1 VRPNLNT
8 FVSKQHHVIA
18 NENRTIDLDANLL
31 HTISAKNSMTLSRHR
46 KFWTVAL
53 CAAVLAITA
62 AKLVHVAA
70 SEPSAMR
77 ASPKPTARS
86 AEAIATPDLNDRF
99 SDGTPNFLRLDSPSD
114 QGAFRRRFVLIA
126 EYQALRPANELPKE
140 INDCAALLRYSYRN
154 ALRGRDDTWEIENRI
169 KPPSALPSIEKY
181 RYPATPLAANLF
193 RVRFG
198 RFLPTDI
205 NDGSFAEF
213 ADAKTLKNFN
223 AHFISRDI
231 RVAQP
236 GDLLFYRQL
245 EQSASF
251 HSMIFIGLGEWN
263 SASGADKNVGPGN
276 ANQFVVYHTGP
287 DAKDSGEMRR
297 MRLTDLLQHPSPKWR
312 PVPGNENFL
321 GVYRW
326 NILREQN

>member
-1 VRPNLNT
+1 VLIFWSRICFT
-8 FVSKQHHVIA
+8 TK
-18 NENRTIDLDANLL
+18 
-31 HTISAKNSMTLSRHR
+31 SAKNGMTLARQWKIS
-46 KFWTVAL
+46 TVVL
-53 CAAVLAITA
+53 CGVLLVLGA
-62 AKLVHVAA
+62 AKLAKVTA
-70 SEPSAMR
+70 SEPISEPASLKSSTRPKLSA
-77 ASPKPTARS
+77 A
-86 AEAIATPDLNDRF
+86 PDLGDRF

-114 QGAFRRRFVLIA
+114 QDAFRRRFVLIA
-126 EYQALRPANELPKE
+126 EYQALRPENEVPNE

-169 KPPSALPSIEKY
+169 KPPSALPSVEKY
-181 RYPATPLAANLF
+181 RYPATPLGAHLF
-193 RVRFG
+193 RVRPG

-205 NDGSFAEF
+205 KDGSFAEF
-213 ADAKTLKNFN
+213 ADAKILKNLN
-223 AHFISRDI
+223 AHFISKDI

-245 EQSASF
+245 EQGASF
-251 HSMIFIGLGEWN
+251 HSMIFIGPGEWAPEGI
-263 SASGADKNVGPGN
+263 ASTKKVGPGN

-287 DAKDSGEMRR
+287 DGKYPGEMRR
-297 MRLTDLLQHPSPKWR
+297 MRLRDLLNHPSPKWR

>member
-1 VRPNLNT
+1 MP
-8 FVSKQHHVIA
+8 
-18 NENRTIDLDANLL
+18 
-31 HTISAKNSMTLSRHR
+31 AKISMTLKRHW
-46 KFWTVAL
+46 KFWTLAF
-53 CAAVLAITA
+53 CAALLAISA

-70 SEPSAMR
+70 SETSAAP
-77 ASPKPTARS
+77 ASPKPSTRS
-86 AEAIATPDLNDRF
+86 AKALAAPDLGDRF

-114 QGAFRRRFVLIA
+114 QDAFRRRFVLIA
-126 EYQALRPANELPKE
+126 EFQALRPEADVPKE

-169 KPPSALPSIEKY
+169 RPPYALPSVEKNH
-181 RYPATPLAANLF
+181 YPATPLGTDIF
-193 RVRFG
+193 RVRSG

-223 AHFISRDI
+223 AHFISKDVRA
-231 RVAQP
+231 AQP

-245 EQSASF
+245 EQSTSF
-251 HSMIFIGLGEWN
+251 HSMIFIGPGEW
-263 SASGADKNVGPGN
+263 APEGSGLQN
-276 ANQFVVYHTGP
+276 ANSFVVYHTGP
-287 DAKDSGEMRR
+287 DGKDPGEMRR
-297 MRLTDLLQHPSPKWR
+297 MRLTDLLNHPSPKWR

>member
-1 VRPNLNT
+1 
-8 FVSKQHHVIA
+8 
-18 NENRTIDLDANLL
+18 
-31 HTISAKNSMTLSRHR
+31 MTLPRHW
-46 KFWTVAL
+46 KFWALAL
-53 CAAVLAITA
+53 CTA
-62 AKLVHVAA
+62 ALVIGAARLAKVTA
-70 SEPSAMR
+70 SEPKSRSTSAKPSAR
-77 ASPKPTARS
+77 PKPPA
-86 AEAIATPDLNDRF
+86 APDLGDRF

-114 QGAFRRRFVLIA
+114 RDAFRRRFVLIA
-126 EYQALRPANELPKE
+126 EFQALRAENEVPKE

-154 ALRGRDDTWEIENRI
+154 ALRGRDDAWEIENRI
-169 KPPSALPSIEKY
+169 TPPSALPSVEKY
-181 RYPATPLAANLF
+181 RFPAVPLGADLF
-193 RVRFG
+193 RIRSG

-205 NDGSFAEF
+205 KDGSFAEF

-223 AHFISRDI
+223 AHFISKDVRA
-231 RVAQP
+231 AQP

-251 HSMIFIGLGEWN
+251 HSMIFIGPGEW
-263 SASGADKNVGPGN
+263 APEGAVATKNVGQQN

-287 DAKDSGEMRR
+287 DGKDPGEVRR
-297 MRLTDLLQHPSPKWR
+297 MRLTDLLNHPSPKWR

>member
-1 VRPNLNT
+1 
-8 FVSKQHHVIA
+8 
-18 NENRTIDLDANLL
+18 
-31 HTISAKNSMTLSRHR
+31 MTLKRHW
-46 KFWTVAL
+46 KLWTLAL
-53 CAAVLAITA
+53 CAALLIATA

-70 SEPSAMR
+70 SEPSAR
-77 ASPKPTARS
+77 TTSPKPAARS
-86 AEAIATPDLNDRF
+86 AKTPTSPDLGDRF

-114 QGAFRRRFVLIA
+114 QDAFRRRFVLIA
-126 EYQALRPANELPKE
+126 EFQALRPENEVPKE

-154 ALRGRDDTWEIENRI
+154 ALRGGDDTWEIENRI
-169 KPPSALPSIEKY
+169 KPPSALPSVEKFH
-181 RYPATPLAANLF
+181 YPATPLGADLF
-193 RVRFG
+193 RVRPG

-205 NDGSFAEF
+205 KDGSFAEF

-223 AHFISRDI
+223 AHFVSRDI

-245 EQSASF
+245 EQDTSF
-251 HSMIFIGLGEWN
+251 HSMIFIGPGEWE
-263 SASGADKNVGPGN
+263 SEGAALKNHGPGN

-287 DAKDSGEMRR
+287 DGKDPGEMRR

>member
-1 VRPNLNT
+1 
-8 FVSKQHHVIA
+8 
-18 NENRTIDLDANLL
+18 
-31 HTISAKNSMTLSRHR
+31 MTLARQW
-46 KFWTVAL
+46 KIWTAAFCGAL
-53 CAAVLAITA
+53 LLLGA
-62 AKLVHVAA
+62 AKLAKVTA
-70 SEPSAMR
+70 SEPVSKAASVISSTRAKLPSA
-77 ASPKPTARS
+77 
-86 AEAIATPDLNDRF
+86 PDLGDRF

-114 QGAFRRRFVLIA
+114 QDAFRRRFVLIA
-126 EYQALRPANELPKE
+126 EFQVLRPEQDVPKE

-169 KPPSALPSIEKY
+169 KPPSALPSVEKY
-181 RYPATPLAANLF
+181 RYPVIPLGADLF
-193 RVRFG
+193 RIRPG

-205 NDGSFAEF
+205 KDGSFAEF

-223 AHFISRDI
+223 AHFISKDI
-231 RVAQP
+231 RFAQP

-245 EQSASF
+245 EQSTSF
-251 HSMIFIGLGEWN
+251 HSMIFIGRGEWN
-263 SASGADKNVGPGN
+263 ADRGQQS

-287 DAKDSGEMRR
+287 DGKDPGEMRR
-297 MRLTDLLQHPSPKWR
+297 MTLTDLLNHPSPKWR